1 MKSPRKTAGGR
12 KAPAGSAAR
21 VRGGDPIAL
30 AGRGGSEVAEG
41 ISVQLLVSLPHCQKY
56 APVDDSGQQD
66 VCFWLDCHQGELEVS
81 TKPASPGD
89 PRKVV
94 PGRPIL
100 VKGRYTKV
108 EIHGKGTPKDGD
120 RDINNAGHLTP
131 C

>member
-1 MKSPRKTAGGR
+1 MKKRAPTSQLDRDPISQGR
-12 KAPAGSAAR
+12 
-21 VRGGDPIAL
+21 RGG
-30 AGRGGSEVAEG
+30 EVAGE
-41 ISVQLLVSLPHCQKY
+41 ISVQLLVSLPHCQTY

-66 VCFWLDCHQGELEVS
+66 VCFWLDCHQGEFEVS

-89 PRKVV
+89 PRKVA

-108 EIHGKGTPKDGD
+108 EIHGSGKPKDGE
-120 RDINNAGHLTP
+120 RDVNNAGHLTP